1 MQYARCR
8 SNMTIFFSQTTFD
21 TVEKYYWQNQLFLQ
35 CLTILVSTSEQTENH
50 VWFIY
55 REEMWNVDLVKYGS
69 LFVNTGKY
77 VAAHV
82 TLDICLRHLV
92 SS

>member
-1 MQYARCR
+1 MQYARCH
-8 SNMTIFFSQTTFD
+8 SNMTTFFSQTTFD

-35 CLTILVSTSEQTENH
+35 CLTILVSNSEQTE
-50 VWFIY
+50 IY
-55 REEMWNVDLVKYGS
+55 REKMWNVDLVKYGS

>member
-1 MQYARCR
+1 MF
-8 SNMTIFFSQTTFD
+8 N
-21 TVEKYYWQNQLFLQ
+21 L
-35 CLTILVSTSEQTENH
+35 LVSTSEQTENH